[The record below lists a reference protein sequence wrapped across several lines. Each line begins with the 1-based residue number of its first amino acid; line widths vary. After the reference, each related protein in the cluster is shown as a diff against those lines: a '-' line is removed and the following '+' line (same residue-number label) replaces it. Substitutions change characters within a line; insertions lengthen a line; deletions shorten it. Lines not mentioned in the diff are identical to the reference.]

1 MNSSA
6 ASEFDGEPRRTE
18 QELFSTAAITS
29 FKLNGQFLSIAEELA
44 RPAGITAAW
53 WQVLGA
59 VLPAPLPVAGIAR
72 EMGITRQS
80 VQRIADLL
88 VAKGLAEYR
97 PNPVHRRAKLVAVT
111 ESGHAAMRRI
121 TPQHAEMAERLVA
134 QLGIDEFTRIVDALT
149 RLSAALDEFSAVTGS
164 PNS

>member
-1 MNSSA
+1 MS
-6 ASEFDGEPRRTE
+6 RTIP
-18 QELFSTAAITS
+18 QSFSTVAITT

-59 VLPAPLPVAGIAR
+59 VLPAPLPVSGIAR

-80 VQRIADLL
+80 VQRIGDLL

-97 PNPVHRRAKLVAVT
+97 PNPAHRRAKLVAVT
-111 ESGHAAMRRI
+111 ESGHEAMRRI
-121 TPQHAEMAERLVA
+121 TPQHAEMAERLA
-134 QLGIDEFTRIVDALT
+134 ARLGPDRLNHIVDALLD
-149 RLSAALDEFSAVTGS
+149 LSAALDALESE
-164 PNS
+164 

>member
-1 MNSSA
+1 MSRTIPQSFSA
-6 ASEFDGEPRRTE
+6 T
-18 QELFSTAAITS
+18 AITT

-44 RPAGITAAW
+44 QPAGITAAW

-59 VLPAPLPVAGIAR
+59 VLPAPLPVSGIAR

-97 PNPVHRRAKLVAVT
+97 PNPAHRRAKLVAVT
-111 ESGHAAMRRI
+111 ESGHEAMRRI
-121 TPQHAEMAERLVA
+121 TPQHAEMAERLA
-134 QLGIDEFTRIVDALT
+134 ARLGVERLNDIVDALLD
-149 RLSAALDEFSAVTGS
+149 LSAALDALESE
-164 PNS
+164 

>member
-1 MNSSA
+1 LSPNGFGDEGCFVSA
-6 ASEFDGEPRRTE
+6 SASPSRTIP
-18 QELFSTAAITS
+18 QSFSATAITT

-44 RPAGITAAW
+44 QPAGITAAW

-59 VLPAPLPVAGIAR
+59 VLPAPLPVSGIAR

-97 PNPVHRRAKLVAVT
+97 PNPAHRRAKLVAVT
-111 ESGHAAMRRI
+111 ESGHEAMRRI
-121 TPQHAEMAERLVA
+121 TPQHAEMAERLA
-134 QLGIDEFTRIVDALT
+134 ARLGVERLNDIVDALLD
-149 RLSAALDEFSAVTGS
+149 LSAALDALESE
-164 PNS
+164 